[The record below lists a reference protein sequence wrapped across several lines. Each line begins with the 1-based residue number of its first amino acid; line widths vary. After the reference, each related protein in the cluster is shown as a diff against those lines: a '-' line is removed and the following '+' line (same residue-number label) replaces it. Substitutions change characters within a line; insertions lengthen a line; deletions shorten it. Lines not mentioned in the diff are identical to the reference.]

1 MGQKKT
7 RQIKKLQ
14 NQIFT
19 AMLAL
24 IVVMTVIL
32 SILSIEVNIF
42 NEKKGMDQNL
52 QNIARAI
59 AQSSDVE
66 ENISNKNSEY
76 ESFSH
81 LDTLKNSL
89 SNIDVISVIDSENVR
104 KYHTNQKL
112 IGTKYNGTMP
122 DFKNNSYKLII
133 YNNI

>member
-52 QNIARAI
+52 
-59 AQSSDVE
+59 
-66 ENISNKNSEY
+66 
-76 ESFSH
+76 
-81 LDTLKNSL
+81 
-89 SNIDVISVIDSENVR
+89 
-104 KYHTNQKL
+104 
-112 IGTKYNGTMP
+112 
-122 DFKNNSYKLII
+122 
-133 YNNI
+133 